1 MWGIRTVILR
11 CWNNVTN
18 NLMNRD
24 LYNETSS
31 DSRGT
36 NYGFPEESYLKRK
49 AVNDNKMPS
58 SRKRALIFY
67 VLFVVILASV
77 FLTFGR

>member
-1 MWGIRTVILR
+1 MI
-11 CWNNVTN
+11 NNIMRHN
-18 NLMNRD
+18 D
-24 LYNETSS
+24 LYS
-31 DSRGT
+31 DGQNSRGI

-49 AVNDNKMPS
+49 AVNDNKIPS

-67 VLFVVILASV
+67 VLFVVILAGI